1 MAEGQMINLGHMMK
15 RWSQVIV
22 ASLRKEITQDDTKA
36 SGRLLASIRPQ
47 VKIFGNKFVMEIVME
62 DYWKSVD
69 QGTKPGTKP
78 DVNKILKW
86 MRHKGIQPSP
96 VTRTNSGNVIST
108 LKASGKLKRKLSKKI
123 FKDRRLALAER
134 IANAIQRKGT
144 IKRFGYKGS
153 GFVTEYIQ
161 TLEQKMTQSIKEAT
175 GKDITI
181 QIKQALK

>member
-1 MAEGQMINLGHMMK
+1 MINLGHMMK

-47 VKIFGNKFVMEIVME
+47 VKIFGNKFTLEIVME
-62 DYWKSVD
+62 DYWKAVD

-86 MRHKGIQPSP
+86 MRHKGIQPKP
-96 VTRTNSGNVIST
+96 TKGGLTRPRSARN
-108 LKASGKLKRKLSKKI
+108 RKV

-161 TLEQKMTQSIKEAT
+161 TLEQKMQQSIKEAT